1 LAFSS
6 EHPEQASSDHG
17 KTHVDLMFRRW
28 TLCFSVLVF
37 VENVHRR
44 VFLHVMIPVQMF
56 LQLIVR
62 VEGPFDVFDGTDEA
76 EDLILHHDESLQLTT
91 SLLEEE

>member
-1 LAFSS
+1 
-6 EHPEQASSDHG
+6 
-17 KTHVDLMFRRW
+17 VFRGW
-28 TLCFSVLVF
+28 ILCFSVLVF
-37 VENVHRR
+37 VENIHRR
-44 VFLHVMIPVQMF
+44 VFLHVMISVQVF

-62 VEGPFDVFDGTDEA
+62 VEGPFDVFDGADEA